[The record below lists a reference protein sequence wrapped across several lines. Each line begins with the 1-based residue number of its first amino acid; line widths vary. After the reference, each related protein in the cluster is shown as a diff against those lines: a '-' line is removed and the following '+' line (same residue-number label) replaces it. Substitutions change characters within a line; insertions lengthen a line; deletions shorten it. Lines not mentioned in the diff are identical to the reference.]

1 MTACFPSVGAILG
14 DAVAVQARGADY
26 GATFATLLLAGLGV
40 ANVLY
45 LNIRDRGAEIATLR
59 AVGWREADLAR
70 LVVTEGLGIG
80 LVGAV
85 PGALLGL
92 AAAAALTGGIGVALV
107 LAAGLAVTVGVS
119 VAALASV
126 VPVLLL
132 RRLPTALLLTEE

>member
-1 MTACFPSVGAILG
+1 
-14 DAVAVQARGADY
+14 
-26 GATFATLLLAGLGV
+26 LGV

-92 AAAAALTGGIGVALV
+92 AAAAVLTGGIGAALV